1 MTEPAAIVY
10 TVEPMDTLSIS
21 ILVLFFG
28 MYLSQRFKFLRD
40 NYIPP
45 AVSGGLVFSTLTALA
60 FWIFDFELDFDLRY
74 RDLLLLVFFSTVGL
88 SAKFRALVSGG
99 KALAIMIG
107 VSLVFLICQNTASVG
122 LATLMGYQPGYGL
135 MGGSVSFAGGHGTAI
150 AWGADAEA
158 AGLQSA
164 TLIGV
169 IFATFGLISG
179 GVLGG
184 PVARHLMGKYSLV
197 GEARTRRK
205 MRWSKKIIEDEDEDE
220 QDEDTASRLF
230 HLLMTLLVLSVCVSF
245 GGLVNR
251 FLSDQGLLFPGFL
264 TSMAVAVLITN
275 AVDVMGKQLNEDVI
289 EGFGEVSLNVFLSMS
304 MMSIQLWLIG
314 GNLLAVGVVLVAQIS
329 IMYVFAT
336 KIVFMAMGKD
346 YDAAVIAAG
355 FTGMGLG
362 ATPVAIANMDAV
374 TTRFGP
380 SLKAF
385 LVIPLIGAFFIDILN
400 AAVIK
405 GFIGVISGWLQ

>member
-122 LATLMGYQPGYGL
+122 LANLMGYQPGYGL

>member
-1 MTEPAAIVY
+1 
-10 TVEPMDTLSIS
+10 
-21 ILVLFFG
+21 
-28 MYLSQRFKFLRD
+28 
-40 NYIPP
+40 
-45 AVSGGLVFSTLTALA
+45 
-60 FWIFDFELDFDLRY
+60 
-74 RDLLLLVFFSTVGL
+74 
-88 SAKFRALVSGG
+88 
-99 KALAIMIG
+99 
-107 VSLVFLICQNTASVG
+107 
-122 LATLMGYQPGYGL
+122 
-135 MGGSVSFAGGHGTAI
+135 
-150 AWGADAEA
+150 
-158 AGLQSA
+158 
-164 TLIGV
+164 
-169 IFATFGLISG
+169 
-179 GVLGG
+179 
-184 PVARHLMGKYSLV
+184 
-197 GEARTRRK
+197 
-205 MRWSKKIIEDEDEDE
+205 
-220 QDEDTASRLF
+220 
-230 HLLMTLLVLSVCVSF
+230 MTLLVLSVCVSF

-275 AVDVMGKQLNEDVI
+275 AVDVMGRELNEDVI

-314 GNLLAVGVVLVAQIS
+314 GNLLAIGVVLIAQIA

-336 KIVFMAMGKD
+336 KVVFLAMGKD

>member
-1 MTEPAAIVY
+1 
-10 TVEPMDTLSIS
+10 
-21 ILVLFFG
+21 
-28 MYLSQRFKFLRD
+28 
-40 NYIPP
+40 
-45 AVSGGLVFSTLTALA
+45 
-60 FWIFDFELDFDLRY
+60 
-74 RDLLLLVFFSTVGL
+74 
-88 SAKFRALVSGG
+88 
-99 KALAIMIG
+99 
-107 VSLVFLICQNTASVG
+107 
-122 LATLMGYQPGYGL
+122 
-135 MGGSVSFAGGHGTAI
+135 
-150 AWGADAEA
+150 
-158 AGLQSA
+158 
-164 TLIGV
+164 
-169 IFATFGLISG
+169 
-179 GVLGG
+179 
-184 PVARHLMGKYSLV
+184 MGKYSLV

-220 QDEDTASRLF
+220 EDEDTASRLF

>member
-1 MTEPAAIVY
+1 
-10 TVEPMDTLSIS
+10 
-21 ILVLFFG
+21 
-28 MYLSQRFKFLRD
+28 
-40 NYIPP
+40 
-45 AVSGGLVFSTLTALA
+45 
-60 FWIFDFELDFDLRY
+60 
-74 RDLLLLVFFSTVGL
+74 
-88 SAKFRALVSGG
+88 
-99 KALAIMIG
+99 
-107 VSLVFLICQNTASVG
+107 
-122 LATLMGYQPGYGL
+122 